1 MDGSIRIVGCQDH
14 HRTATRQESIW
25 LLVGGGWKN
34 HGALAFY
41 LGLDYR
47 GIGSEEALTRG
58 IENVLAEAATLGHC
72 LDAEQI
78 AEALAEYRHSR
89 GMQRRARPDVGF
101 EPETA
106 A

>member
-1 MDGSIRIVGCQDH
+1 MDQSIRIVGCMDQR
-14 HRTATRQESIW
+14 RTATRQESIW

-47 GIGSEEALTRG
+47 GIGSEEVLARG
-58 IENVLAEAATLGHC
+58 IQNAVEEAATLGHC

-89 GMQRRARPDVGF
+89 GLQRRARPEADF